1 MKNRL
6 QSIIE
11 KINDLEYFIQQKNGK
26 IMLALE
32 DRILKP
38 AIRMQIIS
46 IAEQFNKLKDENE
59 FEILSQIDK
68 IDLKGLNAVRNFIA
82 HDYDSVDDEIL
93 ETVLRVHIP
102 KIKLQIEKMISK
114 TRQGFNL
121 ASEE

>member
-6 QSIIE
+6 QSIIS
-11 KINDLEYFIQQKNGK
+11 KIDDIEYFISQKDGK
-26 IMLALE
+26 IVQALE
-32 DRILKP
+32 DRVLKP

-59 FEILSQIDK
+59 FELLSQIDK

-82 HDYDSVDDEIL
+82 HDYDSVDDEII

-102 KIKLQIEKMISK
+102 KIKLQIQKI
-114 TRQGFNL
+114 L
-121 ASEE
+121 

>member
-6 QSIIE
+6 QSVLLKIE
-11 KINDLEYFIQQKNGK
+11 DIDFFIEQKNGK

-59 FEILSQIDK
+59 FELLSKIDK
-68 IDLKGLNAVRNFIA
+68 SDLKGINAVRNFIA

-93 ETVLRVHIP
+93 EIVLRIHIP
-102 KIKLQIEKMISK
+102 KLKSQIIKLLNDK
-114 TRQGFNL
+114 
-121 ASEE
+121 

>member
-6 QSIIE
+6 ESILSKIE
-11 KINDLEYFIQQKNGK
+11 DIEFFIQQKDGK

-46 IAEQFNKLKDENE
+46 IAEQFNKLKEENE
-59 FEILSQIDK
+59 FELLSKIDK
-68 IDLKGLNAVRNFIA
+68 NDWKGINAVRNFIA

-93 ETVLRVHIP
+93 EIVLRVHIP
-102 KIKLQIEKMISK
+102 KLKLQIID
-114 TRQGFNL
+114 L
-121 ASEE
+121 AK

>member
-6 QSIIE
+6 ESILLKIE
-11 KINDLEYFIQQKNGK
+11 DIEFFIEQKDGK

-59 FEILSQIDK
+59 FELLSKIDK
-68 IDLKGLNAVRNFIA
+68 NDLKGINAVINFIA

-93 ETVLRVHIP
+93 EIVLRVHIP
-102 KIKLQIEKMISK
+102 KLKLQIIDLTK
-114 TRQGFNL
+114 
-121 ASEE
+121 

>member
-6 QSIIE
+6 ELIIQ
-11 KINDLEYFIQQKNGK
+11 KIDDIEFFVEQKNGK

-59 FEILSQIDK
+59 FELLGQIDK
-68 IDLKGLNAVRNFIA
+68 DDLKGLNAVRNFIA

-93 ETVLRVHIP
+93 EIVLRVHLP
-102 KIKLQIEKMISK
+102 KLKSQILKL
-114 TRQGFNL
+114 L
-121 ASEE
+121 

>member
-6 QSIIE
+6 NSIIE
-11 KINDLEYFIQQKNGK
+11 KINDIEYFISQKNGK
-26 IMLALE
+26 IIPALE

-93 ETVLRVHIP
+93 EIVLRNHLPNIKK
-102 KIKLQIEKMISK
+102 KIQAL
-114 TRQGFNL
+114 L
-121 ASEE
+121 

>member
-6 QSIIE
+6 QSILLKIE
-11 KINDLEYFIQQKNGK
+11 DIEFFIAQKEGK
-26 IMLALE
+26 IILALE

-59 FEILSQIDK
+59 FELLSKIDK
-68 IDLKGLNAVRNFIA
+68 NDLKGINAVRNFIA

-93 ETVLRVHIP
+93 EIVLRVHIP
-102 KIKLQIEKMISK
+102 KLKLQITDLIK
-114 TRQGFNL
+114 
-121 ASEE
+121 

>member
-6 QSIIE
+6 ESILQKIE
-11 KINDLEYFIQQKNGK
+11 DIEFFIQQKDGK
-26 IMLALE
+26 SMLALE

-59 FEILSQIDK
+59 FELLSKIDK
-68 IDLKGLNAVRNFIA
+68 NDLKGINAVRNFIA

-93 ETVLRVHIP
+93 EVVLRVHIS
-102 KIKLQIEKMISK
+102 KLKLQIMGLIK
-114 TRQGFNL
+114 
-121 ASEE
+121 

>member
-6 QSIIE
+6 ESILLKIGDIE
-11 KINDLEYFIQQKNGK
+11 FFIEQKDGK

-59 FEILSQIDK
+59 FELLSKIDK
-68 IDLKGLNAVRNFIA
+68 NDLKGINAVRNFIA

-93 ETVLRVHIP
+93 EIVLRVHIP
-102 KIKLQIEKMISK
+102 KLKLQIIDLTK
-114 TRQGFNL
+114 
-121 ASEE
+121 

>member
-6 QSIIE
+6 NAILE
-11 KINDLEYFIQQKNGK
+11 KISDLEYFIEQKNGK
-26 IMLALE
+26 IMLALQ

-59 FEILSQIDK
+59 FELLSQIDK
-68 IDLKGLNAVRNFIA
+68 DDLRGLNAVRNFIA

-93 ETVLRVHIP
+93 EVVLRIHIP
-102 KIKLQIEKMISK
+102 KIKIRLQLLD
-114 TRQGFNL
+114 T
-121 ASEE
+121 

>member
-6 QSIIE
+6 ESILLKIE
-11 KINDLEYFIQQKNGK
+11 DIEFFIEQKDGK

-59 FEILSQIDK
+59 FELLSKIDK
-68 IDLKGLNAVRNFIA
+68 NDLKGINAVRNFIA

-93 ETVLRVHIP
+93 EIVLRVHIF
-102 KIKLQIEKMISK
+102 QFFFEKYNFQHSIIHY
-114 TRQGFNL
+114 
-121 ASEE
+121 

>member
-6 QSIIE
+6 EPILLKIE
-11 KINDLEYFIQQKNGK
+11 DIEFFIEQKNGK

-59 FEILSQIDK
+59 FELISKIDK
-68 IDLKGLNAVRNFIA
+68 NDLKGINAVRNFIA
-82 HDYDSVDDEIL
+82 HDYDSVDDDLLEI
-93 ETVLRVHIP
+93 VLRVHIP
-102 KIKLQIEKMISK
+102 NLKSQIINL
-114 TRQGFNL
+114 TR
-121 ASEE
+121 

>member
-6 QSIIE
+6 ESILE
-11 KINDLEYFIQQKNGK
+11 KISDLEYFIAQKNGK

-46 IAEQFNKLKDENE
+46 IAEQLNKLKDENE
-59 FEILSQIDK
+59 FELLSKIDK
-68 IDLKGLNAVRNFIA
+68 NDLRGLNSIRNFIA

-93 ETVLRVHIP
+93 EVVLRVHIP
-102 KIKLQIEKMISK
+102 KIKEQINNI
-114 TRQGFNL
+114 
-121 ASEE
+121 